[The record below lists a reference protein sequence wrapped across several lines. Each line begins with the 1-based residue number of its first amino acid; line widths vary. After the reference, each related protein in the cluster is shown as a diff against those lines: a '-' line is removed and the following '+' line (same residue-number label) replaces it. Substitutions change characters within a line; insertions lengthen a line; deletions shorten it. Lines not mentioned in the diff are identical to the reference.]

1 MGTVPFFSLVNPMI
15 VLVNASALKCLLHTL
30 VLPVICYNTKL
41 HLASKLHFT
50 FYNVQHNSFV
60 YTAISQYVIIV
71 VVVDIFYL
79 QQIYDNVQKKIIC
92 YKKEH

>member
-15 VLVNASALKCLLHTL
+15 VFVNASALKCLLHTL

-50 FYNVQHNSFV
+50 LTMFSTIV
-60 YTAISQYVIIV
+60 YTAISQYQYVIIVVV

-79 QQIYDNVQKKIIC
+79 QQIYDNV
-92 YKKEH
+92 